1 MDKSSA
7 SKERRTVFLGHTQG
21 RSAKLTVLERGSS
34 FLDAN
39 SSEDVQETVRSS
51 LRSSEKDLLLL
62 IDSHCHLHDREF
74 FSEAE
79 AEACLERAFRAGVKK
94 VICIGTSHE
103 DSLAAREFAR
113 EHENVFWTYGIHPE
127 NADINDETFMFRAGS
142 RVLSF
147 TDEVSISRAGHAS
160 EAPMFRSG
168 SRPVSPSPRVTGATP
183 RAAALRTPLR
193 RNIDASPTGNSNAS
207 PIAIGEVGLDYH
219 YEGYDREAQIQLF
232 EEMLQLAADH
242 DLPVSFHVREAF
254 NDFFPVVANFPTVR
268 GVMHSFTDS
277 KKVLRRILTE
287 TDFYVGVNGL
297 ATYSTLPTPPLER
310 ILLETDA
317 PFLAPV
323 PHRGGMNEPAFVADV
338 ADWLAQ
344 KLEVSRE
351 EIERATTENAG
362 KLFGQN
368 LLI

>member
-1 MDKSSA
+1 M
-7 SKERRTVFLGHTQG
+7 
-21 RSAKLTVLERGSS
+21 
-34 FLDAN
+34 
-39 SSEDVQETVRSS
+39 
-51 LRSSEKDLLLL
+51 
-62 IDSHCHLHDREF
+62 
-74 FSEAE
+74 
-79 AEACLERAFRAGVKK
+79 
-94 VICIGTSHE
+94 
-103 DSLAAREFAR
+103 
-113 EHENVFWTYGIHPE
+113 FWTYGIHPE
-127 NADINDETFMFRAGS
+127 NANDNNEAFVLRAGS
-142 RVLSF
+142 R
-147 TDEVSISRAGHAS
+147 H
-160 EAPMFRSG
+160 
-168 SRPVSPSPRVTGATP
+168 SRPSPWGERANP
-183 RAAALRTPLR
+183 RAAALRNTLR
-193 RNIDASPTGNSNAS
+193 RNINAS

-268 GVMHSFTDS
+268 GVIHSFTDS